1 MRQATRHHFPVV
13 CPHCGSEIE
22 IRRPRCNRSG
32 LAAGAYGVCHD
43 GECGAAYLMRAEIV
57 RQTKLSSRQRDIKG
71 LEVVIPRTFSPP
83 SRNPP
88 PG

>member
-1 MRQATRHHFPVV
+1 MSTASHFSPIA

-22 IRRPRCNRSG
+22 LRRPKRARRG
-32 LAAGAYGVCHD
+32 LAAGSYGVCHD
-43 GECGAAYLMRAEIV
+43 NQCGAAFLMRAEIV

-71 LEVVIPRTFSPP
+71 LEVVVPRPFSPP
-83 SRNPP
+83 GGDRL